1 MNVTGLATPRVCQFH
16 HPRIDFSVFRRGD
29 ALAKEAFAIIRRP
42 KSSSI
47 KGKVDII
54 LASPSTWSH

>member
-1 MNVTGLATPRVCQFH
+1 
-16 HPRIDFSVFRRGD
+16 
-29 ALAKEAFAIIRRP
+29 LAKEAFAIIRRP